1 MDNIKIDLE
10 LKKKQEEKQD
20 EENLSYYDKVKNFY
34 EKNKKELWV
43 VFVLLLI
50 INLINP
56 TYKIYKQYGG
66 AEEIQKE
73 IGKDVLSKIKNTSHP
88 IYIYALACVL
98 ALPGK
103 VNNIFNFILPSNIS
117 STVMETIANNNY
129 NYIIEYA
136 KSNSMM
142 TVTEIQNYITKMREI
157 EKNIKLE
164 YQDELSNDD
173 RRLLKDM
180 KRFGLKV
187 DMSDANNM
195 NNPTQ
200 NEDDQGEAD
209 FMQMNTDY
217 DRDDDEL

>member
-1 MDNIKIDLE
+1 
-10 LKKKQEEKQD
+10 
-20 EENLSYYDKVKNFY
+20 
-34 EKNKKELWV
+34 
-43 VFVLLLI
+43 
-50 INLINP
+50 
-56 TYKIYKQYGG
+56 
-66 AEEIQKE
+66 
-73 IGKDVLSKIKNTSHP
+73 
-88 IYIYALACVL
+88 
-98 ALPGK
+98 
-103 VNNIFNFILPSNIS
+103 
-117 STVMETIANNNY
+117 METIANNNY